1 MGIAALKKDG
11 MQVESL
17 QSHHQRIEQARGQI

>member
-17 QSHHQRIEQARGQI
+17 QSHHKRIELAREQI